1 MPVVAS
7 FETVATVL
15 VGILMYGESSD
26 LVKVAGICLVLL
38 SIVAMNMDFARV
50 RSSAAVRLW
59 HESMAFNGRIWQ
71 QEKIADYNDFV
82 NSGDWQTW
90 VAPR

>member
-1 MPVVAS
+1 
-7 FETVATVL
+7 
-15 VGILMYGESSD
+15 
-26 LVKVAGICLVLL
+26 
-38 SIVAMNMDFARV
+38 MNMDFACV